1 MSLKNRL
8 QRLEG
13 AGGQAEPIIFRTV
26 YLDRNDNVEKV
37 TAFALVGP
45 SINTLETSEIEDR
58 IAKLEAK

>member
-13 AGGQAEPIIFRTV
+13 TKGRTEPIIFRTI
-26 YLDRNDNVEKV
+26 YLDRNDKVEKV
-37 TAFALVGP
+37 TAFALVGQ
-45 SINTLETSEIEDR
+45 SIKTLETPEIEDR